1 MIVKLSYFTKIE
13 VEICG
18 VWIWVSNG
26 YEYRKE
32 LRELGFH
39 WAKQKQMWYLH
50 FDDYHKFGQKTAD
63 MNYIRSKYGSVKIK
77 TEQEESQ
84 NRRIRQG

>member
-1 MIVKLSYFTKIE
+1 
-13 VEICG
+13 
-18 VWIWVSNG
+18 
-26 YEYRKE
+26 
-32 LRELGFH
+32 
-39 WAKQKQMWYLH
+39 MWYLH